1 MEYHRT
7 ERCLERLALPLPSWV
22 SGLDPSVLVCQVETP
37 LPPTSRSS
45 PRTGRGHSR
54 SAGRKREPFSVT
66 PASHFHSAGRYCQ
79 LRFLS
84 QCLKGSHFP
93 LPPPRRQLPIPSSS
107 PAARRASSRPLST
120 LWPERSLST
129 TYLIIPALSFSPLN
143 PNAPGRSEKT
153 CALLYEATAFHSLLL
168 RVCA

>member
-37 LPPTSRSS
+37 LPPTSQSS

-93 LPPPRRQLPIPSSS
+93 LPPPRRQLPIPPPPRLDVPPPGHFPHCGQSD
-107 PAARRASSRPLST
+107 LSQQH
-120 LWPERSLST
+120 
-129 TYLIIPALSFSPLN
+129 I
-143 PNAPGRSEKT
+143 
-153 CALLYEATAFHSLLL
+153 
-168 RVCA
+168 